1 MSCEFIFK
9 AVGYIFPSSSHLCC
23 NQEYTDRPKQ
33 YHVCWWPGSWFN
45 IKMFLSYFHW
55 VLTRNIHAYRSNF
68 MINTN
73 ENYFYQAI
81 STVCL
86 DKQKI
91 IKHLH
96 YCPFVRETTSDRLI
110 SHTKCWYR
118 WKSFHNI
125 LSLCHWF
132 HFVDTLHILLFWN
145 T

>member
-33 YHVCWWPGSWFN
+33 HHVWWCPGSWFN
-45 IKMFLSYFHW
+45 IKRAIIFSLSVNKKYTCIQVEFHDKYQW
-55 VLTRNIHAYRSNF
+55 ELF
-68 MINTN
+68 
-73 ENYFYQAI
+73 FQAI
-81 STVCL
+81 STVCV

-91 IKHLH
+91 IKRLH
-96 YCPFVRETTSDRLI
+96 YCPFVRETTSDGLI

-132 HFVDTLHILLFWN
+132 HFVDTLHILLFW
-145 T
+145 TTQ